1 MQRSMAI
8 CRLAALS
15 FLAVTLLALAGC
27 KKEAPAGPPPRAD
40 DAIEIPPQSSTIA
53 VPVTADLTT
62 LAATLEREVP
72 RTLWTIDRKDQTCIA
87 SERVKIAFVK
97 LKTPRI
103 ECDIVGTVTRG
114 RMTID
119 GRGQRIVV
127 TMPIHAEVR
136 AQDIAGM
143 LKQETATG
151 DARVRAVVDIE
162 LDRDWNPR
170 GTVDIQYDWTDAP
183 HVDFLGQRIEFTSE
197 ADEKLQGVVARLER
211 TLPREL
217 AKVQLRSEV
226 ERLWRQAFTSLE
238 LNRANPPVWMRI
250 TPEQLQYGG
259 FTLTGKRLELT
270 LGMKAR
276 TETFVG
282 DRPPDPEAIP
292 LPPLERLDEKAGKL
306 VFFIPVI
313 ADYAQ
318 LEPVIARALARRSER
333 PFTLPGI
340 GAVDAKIGRIETYG
354 TTGGRVAVGVTF
366 TATPRD
372 RALGS
377 ANGTV
382 WLTGKPVNT
391 RNSREVSFENLAIAG
406 DTDRAGAD
414 LLLDLANSPGFSQ
427 TIAIA
432 LTQNFENDYD
442 ELLGKIARA
451 IDSKRE
457 GDLLIRAKIEEVE
470 TGRLVA
476 AGQGLYLPVRGTGT
490 ASITLAPR

>member
-1 MQRSMAI
+1 MAI
-8 CRLAALS
+8 GRLAALAVPA
-15 FLAVTLLALAGC
+15 LAVLALAGC
-27 KKEAPAGPPPRAD
+27 RKEAPTGPPPRAN
-40 DAIEIPPQSSTIA
+40 DAIVVPSQSSTIA
-53 VPVTADLTT
+53 VPVTADLSA

-72 RTLWTIDRKDQTCIA
+72 RTLWTIDRKDQTCVA
-87 SERVKIAFVK
+87 SERVKVAFVK

-103 ECDIVGTVTRG
+103 ECDLVGTVTRG

-119 GRGQRIVV
+119 GRGQQIVV

-136 AQDIAGM
+136 AQDIAGV

-151 DARVRAVVDIE
+151 DAQVRAVVDVE
-162 LDRDWNPR
+162 LDREWNAR
-170 GTVDIQYDWTDAP
+170 GTVDIAYDWTDAP

-211 TLPREL
+211 TLPREI
-217 AKVQLRSEV
+217 AKIRLRSEV
-226 ERLWRQAFTSLE
+226 ERLWGQAFTSLE

-250 TPEQLQYGG
+250 TPQRLQYGG
-259 FTLTGKRLELT
+259 FTLTGQRLELR

-292 LPPLERLDEKAGKL
+292 LPPLARLDEDAGKL

-318 LEPVIARALARRSER
+318 LEPVIARALVRRSAR
-333 PFTLPGI
+333 PFALPGI
-340 GAVDAKIGRIETYG
+340 GPVDARIGRVQAYG

-366 TATPRD
+366 VATPRD
-372 RALGS
+372 RDLG
-377 ANGTV
+377 AARGTV
-382 WLTGKPVNT
+382 WLTGKPVNAE
-391 RNSREVSFENLAIAG
+391 NSREVRLEGLAIWG

-414 LLLDLANSPGFSQ
+414 LLLELANSPGFAQ
-427 TIAIA
+427 TIALS
-432 LTQNFENDYD
+432 LTQNFERDYD

-451 IDSKRE
+451 IESKRE
-457 GDLLIRAKIEEVE
+457 GELLIRARIEEVE

-490 ASITLAPR
+490 AAITLAPR